1 MDKSTNLVWID
12 IEGTGLDL
20 NIALPLEIA
29 VIITD
34 KNLKVLD
41 SASFVIHR
49 SKRSLSI
56 LEDWPKKHLTDNKLL
71 SEVVKSKITV
81 KSAQTQILK
90 LLKKHCLPRRSPL
103 CGNSL
108 FYDKYLLMKYLPKV
122 FDFLHYRI
130 IDISSLKELYFRLN
144 TNPPKFTKSENHRA
158 LDDIHESITELKFY
172 QSNFLKTV

>member
-1 MDKSTNLVWID
+1 MDKNTNLVWID

-29 VIITD
+29 VVITD
-34 KNLKVLD
+34 RKLEVLD
-41 SASFVIHR
+41 SVSFVIHQ
-49 SKRSLSI
+49 SQKSLSV
-56 LEDWPKKHLTDNKLL
+56 LENWPKKHLTKNKLL
-71 SEVVKSKITV
+71 TEVDKSKTTV
-81 KSAQTQILK
+81 KSTQTSILK
-90 LLKKHCLPRRSPL
+90 LLEKYCLPQNSPL

-144 TNPPKFTKSENHRA
+144 KNPVKFAKSENHRA

-172 QSNFLKTV
+172 QSNFLKTL